1 MSNPVNMAPGANGTA
16 TSAPTLAPLPVLFRF
31 SDVISEV
38 LSDARQAREAHETGQ
53 PRGPI
58 TGLPGVD
65 AKLNGALPPGPIV
78 VLGNTGA
85 GKTAFVTQIAASCQC
100 PALLVSCEMSPAELF
115 RRQMAR
121 VCGQFLGRFK
131 SGEMTLEEVEAM
143 TAKTAQAMPNLSLVD
158 ATRAYASPAYL
169 QEVALREKGDAR
181 HFLLVIDSLHAWTR
195 SAPNAGPE
203 YDALNNGIQALQ
215 TLAHNLKC
223 PVLIVCEQNRA
234 SMETGGAN
242 SGAGTRSIEYG
253 AEIVFD
259 LQAAKEEE
267 GGERPVT
274 LRFAKNRHGAKDATA
289 KLSFNGA
296 LQRFKEVG
304 K

>member
-1 MSNPVNMAPGANGTA
+1 M
-16 TSAPTLAPLPVLFRF
+16 
-31 SDVISEV
+31 I
-38 LSDARQAREAHETGQ
+38 
-53 PRGPI
+53 
-58 TGLPGVD
+58 
-65 AKLNGALPPGPIV
+65 
-78 VLGNTGA
+78 LGNTGA

-100 PALLVSCEMSPAELF
+100 PALLVTCEMSPAELF

-131 SGEMTLEEVEAM
+131 TGEMTPGEVESMAAR
-143 TAKTAQAMPNLSLVD
+143 TADAMPNLSLVD

-181 HFLLVIDSLHAWTR
+181 HFLLVIDSLHSWTR
-195 SAPNAGPE
+195 SAQSGAAE
-203 YDALNNGIQALQ
+203 YEALNNGLQSLQ
-215 TLAHNLKC
+215 TLGRNLKC
-223 PVLIVCEQNRA
+223 PVLIVCEQGRA
-234 SMETGGAN
+234 NMEAGGVN
-242 SGAGTRSIEYG
+242 SGAGTRAIEYG

-267 GGERPVT
+267 ATGEKPVT
-274 LRFAKNRHGAKDATA
+274 LRFAKNRHGAKDATV

-296 LQRFKEVG
+296 LQRFKEAG